1 MRRAITIAV
10 VSSLAPLGACGEDKA
25 VTLSKCTQKAIK
37 KKVVGETR
45 NVEACIGAA
54 GYRLRQDDNPLSH
67 SAKQPKTRVVNNEPT
82 RVAAFFSMTRLE
94 HWSMTT
100 GC

>member
-37 KKVVGETR
+37 KKVGWRDEER
-45 NVEACIGAA
+45 
-54 GYRLRQDDNPLSH
+54 
-67 SAKQPKTRVVNNEPT
+67 
-82 RVAAFFSMTRLE
+82 
-94 HWSMTT
+94 
-100 GC
+100 